1 MQESNLITLPLFPL
15 NTVVFPQGRLRL
27 RIFESRYINLVK
39 HSLKNSADF
48 GIVPMIPSEDD
59 PEGSSKIYPMGT
71 RVSIVDFDQTQ
82 DGLLGITVKG
92 HDVFEIQDNWVEDD
106 GLNMAKVSP
115 HPIPEDKPVDAH
127 FLPVIKLLKQFFP
140 DIQKECGYES
150 THFDSAY
157 WVFGRLV
164 ELVNVPIE
172 VQSHFLTYDD
182 PVLGL
187 HDLMKIL
194 ILPDVKDAVKNDQE

>member
-1 MQESNLITLPLFPL
+1 MNESDLITLPLFPL
-15 NTVVFPQGRLRL
+15 NTVVFPHGRLRL

-39 HSLKNSADF
+39 RSLKNNTDF
-48 GIVPMIPSEDD
+48 GIVPMLSSDD
-59 PEGSSKIYPMGT
+59 DALSKIYAMGT
-71 RVSIVDFDQTQ
+71 RVSIVDFDQMQ

-92 HDVFEIQDNWVEDD
+92 HDVFEIQNHWVEDD
-106 GLNMAKVSP
+106 GLNMATVHS
-115 HPIPEDKPVDAH
+115 HPIPEDKPVDSH
-127 FLPVIKLLKQFFP
+127 FLPVIQRLKHFFP
-140 DIQKECGYES
+140 DIQKECGYE
-150 THFDSAY
+150 TTQFDSAY

-172 VQSHFLTYDD
+172 VQAHFLTYDD

-194 ILPDVKDAVKNDQE
+194 ILPDGDRANDNPSEQI

>member
-1 MQESNLITLPLFPL
+1 MGNSGQKTLPLFPL

-39 HSLKNSADF
+39 ESLKHNSDF
-48 GIVPMIPSEDD
+48 GIVPMLPTEDED
-59 PEGSSKIYPMGT
+59 AEGSSKIYPLGT

-92 HDVFEIQDNWVEDD
+92 HDVFEIQENWAEDD
-106 GLNMAKVSP
+106 GLNMATVRS
-115 HPIPEDKPVDAH
+115 HPMPDDQPVGEH

-140 DIQKECGYES
+140 DIQKECGYET

-194 ILPDVKDAVKNDQE
+194 ILPDEKQSQEAR